1 MHWEAIML
9 KKAKA
14 DARGAT
20 SSSFTSSKE
29 VAQSVLDSSR
39 QIWLAGLGAFSRAQ
53 AEGRKVFDTL
63 VKQGESLEKET
74 RSAASSTAAAAR
86 DAAMEGA
93 ARVQTIAGDTW
104 DKLEKVF
111 EDRVAK
117 ALARLGVHTQSDV
130 QQLTARV
137 DELAD
142 AVNTLVR
149 AQGGKPPAASAWQ
162 KSSPAARNAKG
173 TAPNAKRPAKGAAK
187 SVSSAGG
194 SRTRKVAK
202 GVRVARKGV

>member
-1 MHWEAIML
+1 ML

-14 DARGAT
+14 EARGA
-20 SSSFTSSKE
+20 SSQSSTASKD

-74 RSAASSTAAAAR
+74 RHAASSTAAAAR
-86 DAAMEGA
+86 EAALEGA
-93 ARVQTIAGDTW
+93 SRVQTIAGDTW

-130 QQLTARV
+130 ERLSERV
-137 DELAD
+137 DALAE
-142 AVNTLVR
+142 AVNELIR
-149 AQGGKPPAASAWQ
+149 AQGGRPPARRKGSPVERMV
-162 KSSPAARNAKG
+162 KSTVR
-173 TAPNAKRPAKGAAK
+173 TATRTAKGAAK
-187 SVSSAGG
+187 SASGAVGGVTRKAGK
-194 SRTRKVAK
+194 SVRIARKVAK
-202 GVRVARKGV
+202 AALGK

>member
-1 MHWEAIML
+1 ML

-14 DARGAT
+14 DARGAA
-20 SSSFTSSKE
+20 SSSTSTRE

-53 AEGRKVFDTL
+53 AEGRKVFDSL

-74 RSAASSTAAAAR
+74 RSTASSTAAAAR

-117 ALARLGVHTQSDV
+117 ALARLGVHTPSDV
-130 QQLTARV
+130 ERLTARV
-137 DELAD
+137 DALTD

-149 AQGGKPPAASAWQ
+149 SRGGKPPARR
-162 KSSPAARNAKG
+162 KPSPLARAAKTAGRN
-173 TAPNAKRPAKGAAK
+173 TKRTAKGAAK
-187 SVSSAGG
+187 PPSPEADAMA
-194 SRTRKVAK
+194 RKAVKKRA
-202 GVRVARKGV
+202 RVARKPAKAALGK

>member
-1 MHWEAIML
+1 ML

-14 DARGAT
+14 EARGESSPSSAT
-20 SSSFTSSKE
+20 SKD

-74 RSAASSTAAAAR
+74 RHAASSTAAAAR
-86 DAAMEGA
+86 EAAMEGA

-117 ALARLGVHTQSDV
+117 ALPRLGVHTHGDV
-130 QQLTARV
+130 ERLTARV
-137 DELAD
+137 DALAD
-142 AVNTLVR
+142 AVHALVR
-149 AQGGKPPAASAWQ
+149 SRGVTPPARRKAAPAGRAAKAKASTTRGAGERAAQ
-162 KSSPAARNAKG
+162 PATSAVTRKS
-173 TAPNAKRPAKGAAK
+173 AKRARVPRKSRKSAA
-187 SVSSAGG
+187 GE
-194 SRTRKVAK
+194 
-202 GVRVARKGV
+202 

>member
-1 MHWEAIML
+1 ML

-14 DARGAT
+14 EARGA
-20 SSSFTSSKE
+20 SSSSATSKD

-74 RSAASSTAAAAR
+74 RHAASSTAAAAR

-130 QQLTARV
+130 ERLSGRV
-137 DELAD
+137 DALAE
-142 AVNTLVR
+142 AVNELIR
-149 AQGGKPPAASAWQ
+149 AQGGKPPARRAASTVGR
-162 KSSPAARNAKG
+162 AAGSGKR
-173 TAPNAKRPAKGAAK
+173 TAKRTAKGAAK
-187 SVSSAGG
+187 PASGAAAATAPRAG
-194 SRTRKVAK
+194 TRKRVSRKAAK
-202 GVRVARKGV
+202 AAPGK